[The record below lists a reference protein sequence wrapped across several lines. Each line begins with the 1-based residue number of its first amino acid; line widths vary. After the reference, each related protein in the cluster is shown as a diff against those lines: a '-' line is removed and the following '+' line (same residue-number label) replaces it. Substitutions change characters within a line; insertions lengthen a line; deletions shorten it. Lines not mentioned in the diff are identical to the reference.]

1 MRLHHLDPSFADAN
15 AWLVQAR
22 QRIAHCPAAEGVF
35 EHVGRVTEHTV
46 PSLVERVENND
57 RVAFDGLLMRKRL
70 VNIAIE
76 ALDNIRLY
84 ALPAH
89 ADRSFAMVASDARGY
104 ALAFGNAVEPATAA
118 LLVHRLGII
127 NQMDAE
133 DLREHYQRLLDH
145 EGRTREGGA
154 GLGLLTM
161 ARRISGPLVA
171 SSSPLAPGAA
181 YFTLEVRLDRGQ
193 AVAA

>member
-15 AWLVQAR
+15 AWLEQAR
-22 QRIAHCPAAEGVF
+22 QRIAHCPAAETVF
-35 EHVGRVTEHTV
+35 EHVGLVTDRTV
-46 PSLVERVENND
+46 PAFVERVEGSD
-57 RVAFDGLLMRKRL
+57 RVAFDGVMMRKRL

-84 ALPAH
+84 ALSGFAE
-89 ADRSFAMVASDARGY
+89 RSFAYVASDARGY
-104 ALAFGNAVEPATAA
+104 ALSFGNVVEPATAA

-133 DLREHYQRLLDH
+133 DLREHYHKLLDH
-145 EGRTREGGA
+145 DGRTREGGA

-161 ARRISGPLVA
+161 ARRTTGPLIA
-171 SSSPLAPGAA
+171 SSAPLAPGKV